1 MNRRTF
7 FRNLVVGAAA
17 LPAVVKVCGEERSPA
32 FIPPLVGGAINQAWV
47 NAEYQ
52 VDFIMPAGSYYRG
65 MNFATDMYPLRFNR

>member
-17 LPAVVKVCGEERSPA
+17 LPAVVKVCGEERSPV
-32 FIPPLVGGAINQAWV
+32 FIPPIVRGAINPDWV

-52 VDFIMPAGSYYRG
+52 VDFIMPASTYRG
-65 MNFATDMYPLRFNR
+65 LSFSTDRFPLRFNT